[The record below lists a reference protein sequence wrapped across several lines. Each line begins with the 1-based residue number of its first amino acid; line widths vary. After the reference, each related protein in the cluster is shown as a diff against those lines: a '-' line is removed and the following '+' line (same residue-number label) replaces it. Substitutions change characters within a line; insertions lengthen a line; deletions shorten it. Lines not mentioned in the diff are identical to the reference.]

1 MSRRIDKETAHR
13 RAAAPSID
21 FSLLP
26 NRPDLDDLV
35 DQADRPAPRSDAP
48 RATDEGAAAPSEAAA
63 PPEAAHRDDRT
74 PYRGRDP
81 HGRTLQ
87 PFDLPEPHAA
97 TPTAGPARDARPDG
111 AAGSTEGSSAAERTN
126 PSRAGVRQSQIPTLI
141 LDLADRPAPGQ
152 SLDLDLP
159 PSLAARSSTPR
170 AGGPTLTLPPED
182 LPDDLR
188 ELSQTAQSTPPPPRA
203 DATSSPTKARP
214 PRADTPPLPPA
225 PAFPGTLRHRAQV
238 GHPRS
243 EHGDRAEPAF
253 NVSSNADP
261 AAPPRTDRFATLV
274 SQPPDAAFFAASAPI
289 DHDEIDA
296 QIATWERRRW
306 ARQLWAMVVV
316 GGLMLGLIA
325 VAAIAF
331 SMLYLETSTSP
342 LLP

>member
-63 PPEAAHRDDRT
+63 PPEAAQRDDRT

-97 TPTAGPARDARPDG
+97 TPTAGPARDARP
-111 AAGSTEGSSAAERTN
+111 AGSTEGSSAAQSTS
-126 PSRAGVRQSQIPTLI
+126 PPTTGVRQSQIPTLI

-152 SLDLDLP
+152 TLDLDVP
-159 PSLAARSSTPR
+159 PGLAAHASRPR

-188 ELSQTAQSTPPPPRA
+188 ELPQAAQSTSPAPRA
-203 DATSSPTKARP
+203 DAASSSPEARP
-214 PRADTPPLPPA
+214 SRANTPPLPPA
-225 PAFPGTLRHRAQV
+225 PALPGTQRHRAQV
-238 GHPRS
+238 GRPRS
-243 EHGDRAEPAF
+243 EHGDRAEPSFSA
-253 NVSSNADP
+253 SSVADP
-261 AAPPRTDRFATLV
+261 SAKPRTDRFATLV

-289 DHDEIDA
+289 DHDEIDE

-325 VAAIAF
+325 VAVVAF